1 MSCFICQAFGKNS
14 PSNPQLAQE
23 CLATPLSR
31 LHSIN
36 SRSRSPL
43 LFFLTFFSPLPPSPF
58 YPPPV
63 PPFLP
68 VCSSFQACQ
77 SGSGEKSL
85 RMPNLTKCLL
95 QTQRVAV
102 EMGSDLPKL
111 DLLTVSLCSFLVFLL
126 SIVARCS
133 SQCYFFHSALLRIS
147 FPPPLNL
154 SGVFFAELLLQI
166 WCKNGP
172 K

>member
-31 LHSIN
+31 LPSIN
-36 SRSRSPL
+36 SRSPALL
-43 LFFLTFFSPLPPSPF
+43 LFFLTFFSPLPPPCFISP
-58 YPPPV
+58 PAPA
-63 PPFLP
+63 FLP

-85 RMPNLTKCLL
+85 RMPNLTKCSLH
-95 QTQRVAV
+95 TQRVAV

-111 DLLTVSLCSFLVFLL
+111 DLLTVSLTRFYYSF
-126 SIVARCS
+126 S
-133 SQCYFFHSALLRIS
+133 
-147 FPPPLNL
+147 L
-154 SGVFFAELLLQI
+154 SGPVVLPSVAFSTLPYRESHFPSKPIRCLL
-166 WCKNGP
+166 CKTLMTDLLE
-172 K
+172 

>member
-31 LHSIN
+31 VPSHVSTSSTLD
-36 SRSRSPL
+36 P
-43 LFFLTFFSPLPPSPF
+43 PLPCYFSSLSLPLSPCF
-58 YPPPV
+58 ISFPPAPF
-63 PPFLP
+63 FLP

-85 RMPNLTKCLL
+85 RMPNLTKCSRP
-95 QTQRVAV
+95 TQRVAV

-111 DLLTVSLCSFLVFLL
+111 DLLAVSLTRFYYFLL
-126 SIVARCS
+126 SIPTCCS
-133 SQCYFFHSALLRIS
+133 PQCCLFHSALL
-147 FPPPLNL
+147 
-154 SGVFFAELLLQI
+154 
-166 WCKNGP
+166 
-172 K
+172 